1 VRTLYLHTVG
11 RKTGTSRRTPLYF
24 VEDGDDVA
32 VITSNAGR
40 DRQPAW
46 WLNLQADP
54 DAEIEIGKQ
63 RRAVRARRAPK
74 STFDRL
80 WPRFVAGLRN
90 YEAYRRRT
98 DRELVIVLLT
108 PRGEEPPTSS

>member
-1 VRTLYLHTVG
+1 MRTLYLHTVG
-11 RKTGTSRRTPLYF
+11 RRTGKPRRTPLHY
-24 VEDGDDVA
+24 VDAGDDVA

-46 WLNLQADP
+46 WLNLQAAH
-54 DAEIEIGKQ
+54 DAEIEIGKE
-63 RRAVRARRAPK
+63 RRHVRARPARPAEFK
-74 STFDRL
+74 RL

-98 DRELVIVLLT
+98 DRELVIVILS
-108 PRGEEPPTSS
+108 PRPG

>member
-11 RKTGTSRRTPLYF
+11 RKTGTPRRTPLYY
-24 VEDGDDVA
+24 VDEGDDLA
-32 VITSNAGR
+32 VITSNAGG

-46 WLNLQADP
+46 WLNLQAAP
-54 DAEIEIGKQ
+54 DTEIEIGKE
-63 RRAVRARRAPK
+63 RRSVRARPATRAE
-74 STFDRL
+74 FERL

-98 DRELVIVLLT
+98 DRELVIVILS
-108 PRGEEPPTSS
+108 PRPR